1 MSYRILTDSC
11 CDFTKERYKELGL
24 HALPL
29 AVTFRG
35 ETYPDRN
42 DGSLKTFYDGL
53 RAGEPATTSAV
64 NPQQWEDAMVSVLE
78 GGEDVLALT
87 FSSGLSTTYQSA
99 VIAAG
104 ELKERYPDRKILV
117 VDSLCASL
125 GQGLLAFHA
134 AKKREAG
141 MPLEDLAR
149 WLEENRLHLCHWFT
163 VNDLMY
169 LKRGGRISAARAT
182 RA

>member
-11 CDFTKERYKELGL
+11 CDFTKERYTELGL

-149 WLEENRLHLCHWFT
+149 
-163 VNDLMY
+163 
-169 LKRGGRISAARAT
+169 
-182 RA
+182 